1 MCDECSAEC
10 RFYASGDS
18 TGETIID
25 TTGETIIDNSPKE
38 TERLGTWNC
47 TLPPGILNY
56 NVLSAIHS
64 FNINSLTGVTMP
76 SATVD
81 ECFN

>member
-18 TGETIID
+18 TGETIIDTTGETIID

-47 TLPPGILNY
+47 TLPPGI
-56 NVLSAIHS
+56 
-64 FNINSLTGVTMP
+64 
-76 SATVD
+76 
-81 ECFN
+81 